1 MNRRVAAA
9 LAAGVVFG
17 VGLAVSQMVNPVKV
31 IAFLDVAGDWDPSLA
46 FVMGAAVIVSFLGYR
61 LAGRR
66 PAPLLDERWYLPTRK
81 DIDAPL
87 VTGAAVFGVGWGLGG
102 YCPGPALAAVGLGVA
117 EPAVFLLAMLAGSQL
132 ARLRGPERTG
142 NARREH

>member
-1 MNRRVAAA
+1 MSGRVLAA
-9 LAAGVVFG
+9 LAAGGIFG
-17 VGLAVSQMVNPVKV
+17 AGLALSQMVNPLKV
-31 IAFLDVAGDWDPSLA
+31 IAFLDVFGDWDPSLA
-46 FVMGAAVIVSFLGYR
+46 FVMGAAVIVSFLSYR
-61 LAGRR
+61 LIGAR

-102 YCPGPALAAVGLGVA
+102 YCPGPALAAVGYGVA

-132 ARLRGPERTG
+132 ARFRGLQRTG
-142 NARREH
+142 RVTP